1 MLIHIN
7 KNTKR
12 KKKKLGRDDK
22 TNPTKGITNIGDTV
36 IGGILDQNMI
46 LFPLAIDPLGHFGP
60 ILQHFLFDIQTSSP
74 LTFTPAKPNTNS
86 K

>member
-12 KKKKLGRDDK
+12 KKEEARTKK
-22 TNPTKGITNIGDTV
+22 TNPTTGITTIGDTV